1 MIVHGLVYHVLVV
14 CTSET
19 ILPTQKKRAVPGPRV
34 PSRQPHFHVEKGSCI
49 WFLSFLHRRHKFSQT
64 TFRNLQTTN
73 ITTMAGLEWKN
84 LTYTIKA
91 KGIHGTME
99 ERIILDNIT
108 GSAKKGQL
116 LAIMGPSGT
125 YE

>member
-1 MIVHGLVYHVLVV
+1 
-14 CTSET
+14 
-19 ILPTQKKRAVPGPRV
+19 
-34 PSRQPHFHVEKGSCI
+34 
-49 WFLSFLHRRHKFSQT
+49 
-64 TFRNLQTTN
+64 
-73 ITTMAGLEWKN
+73 MAGLEWKN

-91 KGIHGTME
+91 KGGSGKME

-125 YE
+125 YRL

>member
-1 MIVHGLVYHVLVV
+1 
-14 CTSET
+14 
-19 ILPTQKKRAVPGPRV
+19 
-34 PSRQPHFHVEKGSCI
+34 
-49 WFLSFLHRRHKFSQT
+49 
-64 TFRNLQTTN
+64 
-73 ITTMAGLEWKN
+73 MAGLEWKN
-84 LTYTIKA
+84 LTYTIKT

>member
-1 MIVHGLVYHVLVV
+1 
-14 CTSET
+14 
-19 ILPTQKKRAVPGPRV
+19 
-34 PSRQPHFHVEKGSCI
+34 
-49 WFLSFLHRRHKFSQT
+49 
-64 TFRNLQTTN
+64 
-73 ITTMAGLEWKN
+73 MAGLEWKN

>member
-1 MIVHGLVYHVLVV
+1 MK
-14 CTSET
+14 ET
-19 ILPTQKKRAVPGPRV
+19 IAYLIKRFSILR
-34 PSRQPHFHVEKGSCI
+34 SRHPIC
-49 WFLSFLHRRHKFSQT
+49 L
-64 TFRNLQTTN
+64 NN
-73 ITTMAGLEWKN
+73 TMAGLEWKN

-91 KGIHGTME
+91 KGGSGKME

-125 YE
+125 YRL